1 MLMDFKWKGLIDIII
16 SSIGAVFTLI
26 PILVIVFVFRWIRLM
41 YLNSEEQL
49 KQNEK
54 IIRLL
59 EEIKEKNEK

>member
-1 MLMDFKWKGLIDIII
+1 MII

>member
-1 MLMDFKWKGLIDIII
+1 MDFKWKGLIDIII
-16 SSIGAVFTLI
+16 SSIGVVFTLI
-26 PILVIVFVFRWIRLM
+26 PILLIVFVFRWIRLM

>member
-1 MLMDFKWKGLIDIII
+1 MNIDVIT
-16 SSIGAVFTLI
+16 SSIGAVFVLI
-26 PILVIVFVFRWIRLM
+26 PILLIAFVFRWIRLI

-54 IIRLL
+54 MIRLL